1 MDFTKQ
7 EWFYAEA
14 YENQDFINIST
25 FSYCGIRTRDPDGEN
40 LLLSKNASN
49 EELGQAALLALS
61 KSRKIKESE
70 YSYFDFNNISQR
82 YNNWV
87 ANLMDK
93 YDYKTKRALFE
104 WFYAEAYENQDFINI
119 STFSVSVKTL
129 DTTTAAKL
137 ANPKQIY
144 NTLKNYIDKVADF
157 EKHSLSGVTITSS
170 DIMSREIRL
179 AVPAATTKAQWQHIS
194 NVIDYGKSRG
204 VKLIVTEVK

>member
-40 LLLSKNASN
+40 LLLSKNTSN

-70 YSYFDFNNISQR
+70 YIYFDNNNISQR

-93 YDYKTKRALFE
+93 YGYKTKRALFKKMMRCP
-104 WFYAEAYENQDFINI
+104 I
-119 STFSVSVKTL
+119 
-129 DTTTAAKL
+129 
-137 ANPKQIY
+137 
-144 NTLKNYIDKVADF
+144 
-157 EKHSLSGVTITSS
+157 
-170 DIMSREIRL
+170 EIRDGVLTISPSIHEKLEGWGGDDFTESNKVILPINSSPEEIGAGLRL
-179 AVPAATTKAQWQHIS
+179 AF
-194 NVIDYGKSRG
+194 SRCR
-204 VKLIVTEVK
+204 

>member
-61 KSRKIKESE
+61 KSRKIEQSE
-70 YSYFDFNNISQR
+70 IATFFDRDNVNQR

-93 YDYKTKRALFE
+93 YGYKTKRALFKKMM
-104 WFYAEAYENQDFINI
+104 QCSI
-119 STFSVSVKTL
+119 
-129 DTTTAAKL
+129 
-137 ANPKQIY
+137 
-144 NTLKNYIDKVADF
+144 
-157 EKHSLSGVTITSS
+157 
-170 DIMSREIRL
+170 EIRDGVLTISPSIHEKLEGWGGGLPKSDDVVLPINSSPEEIGAGLRL
-179 AVPAATTKAQWQHIS
+179 AF
-194 NVIDYGKSRG
+194 SRCR
-204 VKLIVTEVK
+204 

>member
-25 FSYCGIRTRDPDGEN
+25 FSYCGIRARDPDGEN

-61 KSRKIKESE
+61 KSRKIAQSE
-70 YSYFDFNNISQR
+70 IATFFDRDNVNQR

-93 YDYKTKRALFE
+93 YGYKTKRALFKKMM
-104 WFYAEAYENQDFINI
+104 QCSI
-119 STFSVSVKTL
+119 
-129 DTTTAAKL
+129 
-137 ANPKQIY
+137 
-144 NTLKNYIDKVADF
+144 
-157 EKHSLSGVTITSS
+157 
-170 DIMSREIRL
+170 EIRDGVLTISPSIHEKLEGWGGGLPKSDDVVLPINSSPEEIGAGLRL
-179 AVPAATTKAQWQHIS
+179 AF
-194 NVIDYGKSRG
+194 SRCR
-204 VKLIVTEVK
+204 